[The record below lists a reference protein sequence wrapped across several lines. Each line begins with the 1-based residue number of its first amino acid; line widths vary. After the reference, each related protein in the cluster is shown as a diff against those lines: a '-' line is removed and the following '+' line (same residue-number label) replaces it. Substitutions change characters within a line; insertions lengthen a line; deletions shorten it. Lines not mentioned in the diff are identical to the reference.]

1 MLPIHIE
8 VDTSSGTLIGIL
20 SLKWED
26 GWHLV
31 VYCSRKFSGAKV
43 YYLIYDKE
51 LFAIVRSFKEWRHYL
66 KGAPR
71 IKVWSDHENL
81 SRFMA

>member
-1 MLPIHIE
+1 MLSIRIE
-8 VDTSSGTLIGIL
+8 LDVSNGTLAGIL

-26 GWHLV
+26 GWYLV
-31 VYCSRKFSGAKV
+31 IYCSKKFSRAKV

-51 LFAIVRSFKEWRHYL
+51 LFAIVRSFKEWRYYL

-71 IKVWSDHENL
+71 IKV
-81 SRFMA
+81 